1 MFPNPWLSALM
12 SGAWASLA
20 GFLAWLARHIIKRVD
35 YLEDRSV
42 SREEFEKFCQT
53 REAADHARGLD
64 ISRLEGKIDSYN
76 QSISA
81 RIDRLLELRHG
92 NR

>member
-1 MFPNPWLSALM
+1 MFSNPWLSAFI
-12 SGAWASLA
+12 SAVWAALA

-35 YLEDRSV
+35 ALEERSV

-76 QSISA
+76 RSISE
-81 RIDRLLELRHG
+81 RIDRLLELWLG
-92 NR
+92 NH